1 MEKYRPGMSAFD
13 RLLTILEI
21 SATAAFALSG
31 LLAAARKRMDVV
43 GAVAVAFIT
52 AFGGGTLRDVLLDR
66 RPLFWVEHQEYAIL
80 IFVLSLVAGFVLR
93 AAHHSFTEKAILIP
107 DALGLGMFTV
117 AGVSQAL
124 ELGMPLF
131 IASLIGVVTAIFGG
145 VLRDIVCNEIPA
157 VFSDRRPYALCS
169 LVGAWVF
176 IGLQLAGVPPLI
188 SFSAGAGVAS
198 GLRLL
203 AVFQEWRI
211 PTLYD

>member
-1 MEKYRPGMSAFD
+1 MSAFVP
-13 RLLTILEI
+13 LLTILEI

-66 RPLFWVEHQEYAIL
+66 RPLFWVEHQDYAIL
-80 IFVLSLVAGFVLR
+80 IFVLSLVAVLILR
-93 AAHHSFTEKAILIP
+93 AAHHSFTEKAILVP

-117 AGVSQAL
+117 AGASQAL
-124 ELGMPLF
+124 ELGIPLF
-131 IASLIGVVTAIFGG
+131 IASLIGVITAVFGG

-157 VFSDRRPYALCS
+157 VFSDRRPYAVCS
-169 LVGAWVF
+169 LAGAWIF
-176 IGLQLAGVPPLI
+176 IGLQLSGAPALV

-203 AVFQEWRI
+203 AVFRGWRI
-211 PTLYD
+211 PMLYR